1 MTAKLATLLLLTA
14 FAHTP
19 RGQPG
24 RCEMGGNTAAQDA
37 GVFAW
42 LPEPLTPRAARR
54 CSCVLVGN
62 SVDAAQARA
71 SAVFLGRVDSVEV
84 VPDARDRREASAAG
98 AARRHIR
105 ARFRVRAAWPGG
117 RVDSLATIGP
127 RPGPAGERPRT
138 PVLTDSL
145 VWVTTPAGGPSC
157 GFGFARGG
165 EYLVYAD
172 GPLTDLGT
180 TKCSRTR
187 RVGRAGGDLKRLG
200 QPAVDRRNSPR

>member
-14 FAHTP
+14 FAHTS

-24 RCEMGGNTAAQDA
+24 RCEMGGNTAAQGA
-37 GVFAW
+37 GAFASR
-42 LPEPLTPRAARR
+42 PEPFTGRAVRR

-62 SVDAAQARA
+62 SVDEAQARA
-71 SAVFLGRVDSVEV
+71 SAVFLGRVDSVEA
-84 VPDARDRREASAAG
+84 VPDARASRDASAAR
-98 AARRHIR
+98 AAPRLIR
-105 ARFRVRAAWPGG
+105 VRFRVRAVWPGG
-117 RVDSLATIGP
+117 RGDSLATTGP
-127 RPGPAGERPRT
+127 RPVLAGERPRT

-145 VWVTTPAGGPSC
+145 VWVTTPGSGPSC
-157 GFGFARGG
+157 GFGFDRGG

-187 RVGRAGGDLKRLG
+187 RVGRARGDLKRLG
-200 QPAVDRRNSPR
+200 QPAVDRRNPPR